1 MSSISNLFNVIYDK
15 FCDISALFSDTSN
28 IKSGILFVLI
38 SFISNVFFDTSN
50 IKLGILFILISFIAD
65 VFWLISNIKV
75 GILLLLISFIS
86 CSIVTILLL
95 DKSLILVRLLDIS
108 NLFCDI
114 SVLCSSVVC
123 KYVVFKVVTVYF
135 KSLTSWN
142 KSEFT
147 IVAEPYRPAELILII
162 IL

>member
-1 MSSISNLFNVIYDK
+1 MLVLISVISVSIATIRL
-15 FCDISALFSDTSN
+15 L
-28 IKSGILFVLI
+28 LI
-38 SFISNVFFDTSN
+38 SFIFDVFSEISN
-50 IKLGILFILISFIAD
+50 IKLGILFVLIPFIFD
-65 VFWLISNIKV
+65 VFSEISNIKL
-75 GILLLLISFIS
+75 GILFALTSFIS
-86 CSIVTILLL
+86 VSIDTILLS
-95 DKSLILVRLLDIS
+95 DKSLILLKLHDIS
-108 NLFCDI
+108 ALFCDI

-147 IVAEPYRPAELILII
+147 IVAEPYRPVELILII

>member
-1 MSSISNLFNVIYDK
+1 VPWHAYSRLVRGLLVRGRARPQRELSHAYNSFSLHAYIHTYIHTYIRIISLIRLSDKSVILSSIS
-15 FCDISALFSDTSN
+15 
-28 IKSGILFVLI
+28 
-38 SFISNVFFDTSN
+38 FIRLS
-50 IKLGILFILISFIAD
+50 
-65 VFWLISNIKV
+65 
-75 GILLLLISFIS
+75 
-86 CSIVTILLL
+86 
-95 DKSLILVRLLDIS
+95 DKSLILLKLLDIS
-108 NLFCDI
+108 ALFCDI

-147 IVAEPYRPAELILII
+147 IVAEPYRPVELILII